1 MLIPNNQTTTKQL
14 TDRLIELQHERD
26 KLDKNKLGDK
36 LRLMMVEGEMAGIH
50 KVFQI
55 KLRQK

>member
-1 MLIPNNQTTTKQL
+1 MKVNELRIGNYLLCGNK
-14 TDRLIELQHERD
+14 TDL
-26 KLDKNKLGDK
+26 LGDK